1 MGNVQIGMTNKEQ
14 IRIANSDG
22 KGRIV
27 LGSAQANKMF
37 RISSLQ
43 DGNLLLEPVVAIHER
58 DASALV
64 EITQAT
70 TEPDEI
76 EPTNLGSFF
85 DDNN

>member
-1 MGNVQIGMTNKEQ
+1 MTNKEQ

-37 RISSLQ
+37 RISALS

-58 DASALV
+58 EASALV
-64 EITQAT
+64 EILISAP
-70 TEPDEI
+70 EASAI
-76 EPTNLGSFF
+76 EKTNLGSFF
-85 DDNN
+85 DDNK